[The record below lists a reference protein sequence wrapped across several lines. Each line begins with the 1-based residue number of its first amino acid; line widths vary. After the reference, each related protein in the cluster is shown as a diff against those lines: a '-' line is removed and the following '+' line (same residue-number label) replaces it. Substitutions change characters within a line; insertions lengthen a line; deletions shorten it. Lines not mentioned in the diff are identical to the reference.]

1 MGDPL
6 ATSFSFAFFRAAD
19 QVFSEIVSYTQ
30 GSGQIAL
37 KPGDGSKFA
46 APLAVT
52 GQIVVTAITALTYGT
67 TEEVW
72 GNYSCTGVSGDTLT
86 GLTLING
93 TDNPWKF
100 GDNIEMRQVARL
112 TNDTQDALNSLPGF
126 APFAVSS
133 STTLDPGDL
142 LICNATNGS
151 FTGTLPLAPPD
162 GTIGGIYFAATSG
175 INTVSLAIG
184 GGSDTFA
191 GGGTVITLSLV
202 GQLLIVQYNRVGAQ
216 WAPFAVPAPL
226 LAQGTNIT
234 LATNNGVQTISAT
247 GGTGTVTA
255 VGVASANGFAGTSSG
270 DPADPI
276 LTLSTTASGV
286 LKGSSGALVAATPG
300 TDYLTGNQA
309 ITLTGDTTG
318 TGTTAIT
325 TSTTHIGGQAV
336 TLGGALTTSGA
347 FATTITTT
355 GTTSVTLP
363 TTGTLVNTAV
373 TTLASLALSA
383 TQITTGTLPAARLPN
398 PTASTLGGVESA
410 AAVAHQWINSIST
423 AGVPALSQPAFTD
436 ISGTVAASQLPAPTA
451 TTLGGIESFAAVS
464 HQWINAI
471 STSGVPSSTQPAFT
485 DISGTAT
492 AAQLPLATTG
502 AFGAVKPD
510 GTTITI
516 SGGVITST
524 GGGGSP
530 GGSSGQF
537 QFDNSGSFGGSTNFN
552 YDSTNTCPKWIAQ
565 TDPTTPAAGD
575 RWLSTATNSPVDC
588 RIVDSSA
595 VPFLVR
601 EDGTFFSC
609 GPCTGLSNFTTNA
622 SLLQSPT
629 SPIGSLVIPANT
641 LAIGQILEFW
651 FAGVYSSSG
660 SSASLDVLVS
670 VNGSTVVNSTLGDV
684 SIPAATTL
692 PWGTFSG
699 PVIVGLPAGGSGGSI
714 FNGGKIVFTK
724 SLGLG
729 LELFMSNGPGSGTS
743 GTPVAFN
750 TTVENT
756 LDLRCVCNT
765 ASTSN
770 AIQVLFF
777 QARIRG

>member
-19 QVFSEIVSYTQ
+19 QVFSQIVSYTQ
-30 GSGQIAL
+30 GSGQITV

-46 APLAVT
+46 APLAAT
-52 GQIVVTAITALTYGT
+52 GQIVVTAITAATYGST
-67 TEEVW
+67 AEVF
-72 GNYSCTGVSGDTLT
+72 GNYSCTGISGDTLT
-86 GLTLING
+86 GLTLIDG
-93 TDNPWKF
+93 ADHPWSF

-133 STTLDPGDL
+133 NTTLDPGDL

-162 GTIGGIYFAATSG
+162 GTIGGIYFTATSG

-202 GQLLIVQYNRVGAQ
+202 GQLLIVQYNKVGAQ

-255 VGVASANGFAGTSSG
+255 VGVASANGFTGTSSG

-286 LKGSSGALVAATPG
+286 LKGSSGALVAATAN
-300 TDYLTGNQA
+300 TDY
-309 ITLTGDTTG
+309 
-318 TGTTAIT
+318 
-325 TSTTHIGGQAV
+325 V
-336 TLGGALTTSGA
+336 TPS
-347 FATTITTT
+347 
-355 GTTSVTLP
+355 
-363 TTGTLVNTAV
+363 V
-373 TTLASLALSA
+373 TTLASLSLPAAQVTGLAASA
-383 TQITTGTLPAARLPN
+383 TTNALNASNISSGTLPAARLPA

-423 AGVPALSQPAFTD
+423 AGVPSLSQPAFTD
-436 ISGTVAASQLPAPTA
+436 ISGSVAASQLPNPSAS
-451 TTLGGIESFAAVS
+451 TLGGVQSAVAVTS
-464 HQWINAI
+464 NWIRSI
-471 STSGVPSSTQPAFT
+471 STSGAPALSQPAFT

-492 AAQLPLATTG
+492 AAQLPLATTS

-609 GPCTGLSNFTTNA
+609 GPCTGLSNFTANT
-622 SLLQSPT
+622 SLLGSPA

-641 LAIGQILEFW
+641 LAEGQILEFM

-670 VNGSTVVNSTLGDV
+670 VNGATVVNSTLGDV

-756 LDLRCVCNT
+756 LDLRCVCNA